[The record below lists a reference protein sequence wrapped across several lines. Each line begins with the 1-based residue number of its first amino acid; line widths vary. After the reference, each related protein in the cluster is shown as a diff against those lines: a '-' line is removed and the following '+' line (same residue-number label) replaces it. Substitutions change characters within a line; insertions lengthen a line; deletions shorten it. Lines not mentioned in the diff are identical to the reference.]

1 MADLDS
7 AQVHTRQPIEKV
19 NRVVDISRVFHNEF
33 IVWQKIYDEIEKGYQ
48 WLAGEQYT
56 LDEISWYESQR
67 RPVNVFNLLF
77 PHVNTVMGDF
87 LENDDRERVFPKGQ
101 ADPGVAA
108 ALEDVLDHI
117 HFNND
122 AKTLE
127 AETLLAALV
136 KMGWT
141 YTRFSNEKEIGGS
154 IVIGNVDE
162 MEIMFDSRA
171 KDYFLDDAKYL
182 LRSRWLTTDD
192 ILNLWPH
199 HRRELKQILTEKK
212 ESTYYDGI
220 ADEIHAMMNHHDF
233 VMESQ
238 GKYRIIEFHE
248 IEYQS
253 TQVAY
258 NPLTRDR
265 LIYDYDKDPQRAERF
280 IAANPQYKIVDS
292 NEKIKNITNIIP
304 GLAFELEHKKADVQ
318 DQQFDYQPLFAYH
331 YGKKTID
338 NFGIFKNSFDP
349 QREFNDWH
357 NRTADIIN
365 KTANQTV
372 GMKPNSLL
380 NPREVENYGAM
391 TGGIVKF
398 KDDADPNKDYVRYP
412 TQDFPRGSDVMQ
424 REAME
429 MIPKILGITPN
440 QMGFS
445 ESKQEPA
452 QLFGMRV
459 RQATKALSV
468 IYNNLSRSRVR
479 RSNKILKLIQH
490 YYQEPHIFKIL
501 VKEEMTQREVAI
513 NMQYGDQI
521 INDVTL
527 GTYEVVFDD
536 VERNPTA
543 RALRWEL
550 KNQLVQLI
558 LSNFGPTA
566 IDPEWWLQ
574 DSDLG
579 DVKQLIE
586 RINLAIYGMVQDGQQ
601 QEAFDAADRL
611 IAAANQSGIPL
622 KQQGSA
628 QNKQPANT
636 SQGNSQN

>member
-56 LDEISWYESQR
+56 LDEVSWYESQR

-479 RSNKILKLIQH
+479 R
-490 YYQEPHIFKIL
+490 KIL